1 MRRLVTSNSFTRSQV
16 RLIVRL
22 FNALLQGR
30 DVTFYFRSPD
40 FGAVFEKFKTMY
52 DKWEENERK
61 KFAKRKNKNIHN
73 IRAKDENP
81 KEPQGVDSLP
91 TCENDRDI

>member
-22 FNALLQGR
+22 FSALLQGR

-40 FGAVFEKFKTMY
+40 FGTVFEKFLVMHN
-52 DKWEENERK
+52 KWEENQRSKNAKKKERNGDNN
-61 KFAKRKNKNIHN
+61 REKNQTV
-73 IRAKDENP
+73 E
-81 KEPQGVDSLP
+81 KE
-91 TCENDRDI
+91 